1 MMAKKKSP
9 QENTMTDSE
18 TDNAE
23 VNTPSPGND
32 TENADGSPDRN
43 QIVSAGNRKTMNL
56 EAMVKSAREIAEM
69 NEDRYLQATEHDKR
83 KIIYQDMPEG
93 RIANTFR
100 EIRTKMLALS
110 QGKNFICMVTSV
122 NSGGGAS
129 FVSMNL
135 ATAFSFEESKTSIVV
150 DCNLRHPILDKMVDL
165 EADQGLTDFLEE
177 NEIGI
182 ERIIYPS
189 GIKRVRLIPVGQRRE
204 NVVEYFTSVR
214 MKRFLDSLV
223 SRYMDRFIFL
233 DAPPIG
239 DSVDAR
245 ILAELCDFV
254 ILVVEYGKVTEK
266 KLKTAVDAIGRDR
279 LAGVVFNRE
288 PDLFHF

>member
-1 MMAKKKSP
+1 MSAKKKS
-9 QENTMTDSE
+9 TRGKGMTE
-18 TDNAE
+18 EA
-23 VNTPSPGND
+23 
-32 TENADGSPDRN
+32 TENAKVDVTSADSTADKAGTDRDTN
-43 QIVSAGNRKTMNL
+43 QIVSIGDRKSMNL
-56 EAMVKSAREIAEM
+56 DAMVKSAREIAEM
-69 NEDRYLQATEHDKR
+69 NENQYLLATEHDRKR
-83 KIIYQDMPEG
+83 LIYQDMPDN
-93 RIANTFR
+93 RIANAFR

-110 QGKNFICMVTSV
+110 QGRNFICMVTSV

-150 DCNLRHPILDKMVDL
+150 DCNLRRPTVDTMVGL

-177 NEIGI
+177 NEIDL
-182 ERIIYPS
+182 ENIIYPS
-189 GIKRVRLIPVGQRRE
+189 GIKRVRLIPVGQKRE

-214 MKRFLDSLV
+214 MKRFLDALV
-223 SRYMDRFIFL
+223 NRYMDRFIFL
-233 DAPPIG
+233 DAPSIG

-266 KLKTAVDAIGRDR
+266 KLKSAVDAIGRDR

-288 PDLFHF
+288 PDLFHL

>member
-1 MMAKKKSP
+1 
-9 QENTMTDSE
+9 MTE
-18 TDNAE
+18 EA
-23 VNTPSPGND
+23 
-32 TENADGSPDRN
+32 TENAKVDVTSADSTADKAGTDRDTN
-43 QIVSAGNRKTMNL
+43 QIVSIGDRKSMNL
-56 EAMVKSAREIAEM
+56 DAMVKSAREIAEM
-69 NEDRYLQATEHDKR
+69 NENQYLLATEHDRKR
-83 KIIYQDMPEG
+83 LIYQDMPDN
-93 RIANTFR
+93 RIANAFR

-110 QGKNFICMVTSV
+110 QGRNFICMVTSV

-150 DCNLRHPILDKMVDL
+150 DCNLRRPTVDTMVGL

-177 NEIGI
+177 NEIDL
-182 ERIIYPS
+182 ENIIYPS
-189 GIKRVRLIPVGQRRE
+189 GIKRVRLIPVGQKRE

-214 MKRFLDSLV
+214 MKRFLDALV
-223 SRYMDRFIFL
+223 NRYMDRFIFL
-233 DAPPIG
+233 DAPSIG

-266 KLKTAVDAIGRDR
+266 KLKSAVDAIGRDR

-288 PDLFHF
+288 PDLFHL